1 MLPES
6 SEWKAAGR
14 WKNEH
19 CDYRAD
25 RKHRQQT
32 DGTSAGGK
40 RRSDLDCPRPAKLS
54 EDVRRRVT
62 VKQGDLSDAEFVA
75 KATEGA
81 DALFWLNPPN
91 FAAPDVSAYY
101 EILRQSAVKAI
112 TANKIPRVVHISS
125 GGGGSREAG
134 LVTETF
140 ITEDALNATGANVIS
155 LRAGS
160 FMENFLSYLFMLKN
174 DGAWCSPF
182 SPDLKAPFVATQ
194 DIAAVAARKLLH
206 PDWQGQTFLAVHGAA
221 DLTPTEAMEILT
233 ETTGKTLK
241 YVQVPA
247 EAFRQNLLGF
257 GASESVADQ
266 YIKMVAAFNT
276 GIYAAE
282 PRTSETTTPT
292 TLAEWSRAV
301 LKPALEA

>member
-1 MLPES
+1 MSIVITAPT
-6 SEWKAAGR
+6 G
-14 WKNEH
+14 H
-19 CDYRAD
+19 I
-25 RKHRQQT
+25 
-32 DGTSAGGK
+32 GGK
-40 RRSDLDCPRPAKLS
+40 LTEILLAENADLTLIVRDPAKLS
-54 EDVRRRVT
+54 EDIRSRVT
-62 VKQGDLSDAEFVA
+62 VKQGDLADAEFVA

-91 FAAPDVSAYY
+91 FTAPDVSAYY
-101 EILRQSAVKAI
+101 ESLRQSAVKAI

-125 GGGGSREAG
+125 GGGGNRQAG
-134 LVTETF
+134 LITETF
-140 ITEDALNATGANVIS
+140 KTEDALNATGAHALS

-160 FMENFLSYLFMLKN
+160 FMENFLSYLPTLKN
-174 DGAWCSPF
+174 DGAWYGLNR
-182 SPDLKAPFVATQ
+182 PDLKLPFVATQ

-247 EAFRQNLLGF
+247 EAMRQTLLGF
-257 GASESVADQ
+257 GASESIVAG
-266 YIKMVAAFNT
+266 YIEMLTAFDT

-282 PRTSETTTPT
+282 PRTVETTTPT
-292 TLAEWSRAV
+292 TLAEWSAAN
-301 LKPALEA
+301 LKPALNA